1 KDDFMTDTKSKKA
14 APETDE
20 TGEQVVAAPQIEEPT
35 QSLEEA
41 VDAAAEESDAT
52 DIFFDTPVSI
62 PGAPEASLD
71 GAWLAFLKPNDDG
84 ALELWIA
91 PTDGGEA
98 HHLHLPFIPLEDV
111 NPETGR
117 IVRGP
122 QWSSD
127 GSRIALTG
135 LHPDGDRTAVWIVP
149 TGVSATAGEEPATV
163 VNDATS
169 STSPESEGGDP
180 DGGQEIVTPAAP
192 EGVGEGMPLPLPKMD
207 NDDAM
212 RELEELEEVESAP
225 APDVTAPEEE
235 PTSPAPER
243 ARMLVDHSGSDRSP
257 RWSTDGEIIAMTST
271 IDGRDVISLAPVQG
285 GDSSAIELL
294 TWSRSNDRE
303 PVWSRD
309 GNHLAFLRQRPDG
322 PEHADIFCFFLETGE
337 LKNLTSDKASAVR
350 HSLEWVPGRNLI
362 AYVTHENDWLSIS
375 VINADNKAGWTV
387 TRESGDKTE
396 PRFAQNE
403 SRMVYV
409 RTEGFTT
416 VLCERSL
423 HASSAVALDPGEG
436 VVRYPRWLNAKR
448 VAYGFSAPQRPFG
461 FLVQDNLADADRTP
475 VSVPG
480 MPSLAGHA
488 MRQPQP
494 FEFEVGP
501 EEMFSGMLYKTHGV
515 AGRVPTIVYM
525 PDGPLAT
532 RRGEFQIEEQAL
544 ASTALTVLAPVI
556 HGASG
561 FGLAVEN
568 DLRDFAGTEL
578 ETFDLAEV
586 GRALAREEGI
596 ARDQIALVGSG
607 YGGALAL
614 VTAGARPGVY
624 AAVVAIDPVTD
635 WSIELANCEIPWRN
649 WVTDRFGMPL
659 TDADHYTLRTPAT
672 FSAVIDAPLVLVRT
686 ASAPEYRKAQMDL
699 FTQDLDEQG
708 VAYEV
713 YEAGEETL
721 PGTLRE
727 ISKMLTRR
735 FLGGAEM
742 ADVVADLKSDNL

>member
-1 KDDFMTDTKSKKA
+1 MTDTKSIKA
-14 APETDE
+14 TPVTDSTDDE
-20 TGEQVVAAPQIEEPT
+20 ADSTREIEEPT

-41 VDAAAEESDAT
+41 VDAAAEDADAT
-52 DIFFDTPVSI
+52 DTFFEIAVSI
-62 PGAPEASLD
+62 PGAPEASVD
-71 GAWLAFLKPNDDG
+71 GAWLAFLKPNEHG
-84 ALELWIA
+84 VLELWVA

-98 HHLHLPFIPLEDV
+98 RHVHLPFIPLEDV

-117 IVRGP
+117 IIRGP
-122 QWSSD
+122 QWSPD
-127 GSRIALTG
+127 GSKLALTG

-149 TGVSATAGEEPATV
+149 TSVGVTSGEQSGAV
-163 VNDATS
+163 VEDRAP
-169 STSPESEGGDP
+169 STGPETQDEET
-180 DGGQEIVTPAAP
+180 DGGQEVITPAAP
-192 EGVGEGMPLPLPKMD
+192 EGVGKGMPLPLPKLD
-207 NDDAM
+207 NDEAM
-212 RELEELEEVESAP
+212 GETEEPGEVESAP
-225 APDVTAPEEE
+225 DADGAAPVGEPISPGPEQ
-235 PTSPAPER
+235 
-243 ARMLVDHSGSDRSP
+243 ARLLVDHSGADRSP
-257 RWSTDGEIIAMTST
+257 RWSMDGEIIAMTST
-271 IDGRDVISLAPVQG
+271 IDGRDVIALVPIRD

-309 GNHLAFLRQRPDG
+309 GNYLAFLRQRPDG
-322 PEHADIFCFFLETGE
+322 PEHADVFCYSLEMGE
-337 LKNLTSDKASAVR
+337 LKNLTSEKASAVR

-403 SRMVYV
+403 ARMVYV

-436 VVRYPRWLNAKR
+436 VVRYPRWLNEKR

-461 FLVQDNLADADRTP
+461 FLVQDNLADANRTP
-475 VSVPG
+475 VPVPG
-480 MPSLAGHA
+480 MPSLIGQG
-488 MRQPQP
+488 MQQPQP

-501 EEMFSGMLYKTHGV
+501 EEMFSGMLYKTQGV
-515 AGRVPTIVYM
+515 AGRVPAIVYM
-525 PDGPLAT
+525 PDGPLET

-544 ASTALTVLAPVI
+544 ASTALTVLTPVI

-568 DLRDFAGTEL
+568 DLRDFAATEL

-586 GRALAREEGI
+586 GRALGKEEGI
-596 ARDQIALVGSG
+596 ARDKLALVGHG

-614 VTAGARPGVY
+614 VTAGARPGIY
-624 AAVVAIDPVTD
+624 SAIVAIDPVTD
-635 WSIELANCEIPWRN
+635 WSIELANCDIPWRN

-672 FSAVIDAPLVLVRT
+672 FSAVIDAPLLLVQT
-686 ASAPEYRKAQMDL
+686 ARVPEYRKAQMDL
-699 FTQDLDEQG
+699 FTRDLDEQG
-708 VAYEV
+708 VAYEMYV
-713 YEAGEETL
+713 ADEETL

-742 ADVVADLKSDNL
+742 ADVVADLKASDL